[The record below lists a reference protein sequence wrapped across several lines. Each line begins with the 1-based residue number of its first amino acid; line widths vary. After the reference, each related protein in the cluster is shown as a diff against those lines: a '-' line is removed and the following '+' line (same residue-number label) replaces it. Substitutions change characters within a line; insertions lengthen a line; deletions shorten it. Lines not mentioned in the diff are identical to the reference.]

1 MDFTIYISDLC
12 IEVVS
17 SVWVHTCWRLALN
30 SLTFI
35 KQEALVEVYLQRTLT
50 SALSTSP
57 FSIPYK
63 VDIS

>member
-35 KQEALVEVYLQRTLT
+35 KQEALVEVYLQRALT

-57 FSIPYK
+57 FFIPYK